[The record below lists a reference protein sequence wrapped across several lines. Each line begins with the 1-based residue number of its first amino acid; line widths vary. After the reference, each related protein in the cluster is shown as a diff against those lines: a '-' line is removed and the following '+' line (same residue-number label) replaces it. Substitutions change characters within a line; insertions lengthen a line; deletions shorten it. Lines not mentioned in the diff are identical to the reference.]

1 MRYKEDN
8 NNRYRV
14 NFMRATEE
22 LMDALT
28 VESFISYLEENA
40 EFEDYTVE
48 YIDGKCVKCRA
59 YDLTEENSK
68 LHKEFLVTEDGRVF
82 YWRTLLDKIELV
94 DTEEEKQEVQE
105 MVVDFR
111 EAKEDAKEVAK
122 ELTEKDSNW
131 KWRVQVLKS
140 EIRVWWGYLQ
150 YCDTE
155 DSHFTIKMSDRE
167 DERGTDTDF
176 MVARNEHD
184 EYMTGRIIGV
194 DECWQDGDLNT
205 CVAGLLRGIATIAHS
220 RY

>member
-8 NNRYRV
+8 DNRYRV
-14 NFMRATEE
+14 NFMRATDE

-94 DTEEEKQEVQE
+94 DDEIPEGMVEGLQEGDTYRNFNAIW
-105 MVVDFR
+105 VVD
-111 EAKEDAKEVAK
+111 KIYTVDDPTLWY
-122 ELTEKDSNW
+122 EL
-131 KWRVQVLKS
+131 RIKS
-140 EIRVWWGYLQ
+140 HV
-150 YCDTE
+150 
-155 DSHFTIKMSDRE
+155 IKKSPMYKGIGTMDCAYS
-167 DERGTDTDF
+167 RG
-176 MVARNEHD
+176 A
-184 EYMTGRIIGV
+184 
-194 DECWQDGDLNT
+194 
-205 CVAGLLRGIATIAHS
+205 
-220 RY
+220 

>member
-68 LHKEFLVTEDGRVF
+68 LHKEFLVAEDGRVF

-94 DTEEEKQEVQE
+94 DDEIPEGMVEGLQEGDTYRNFNAIW
-105 MVVDFR
+105 VVDKIYTVDDPTLWYKLR
-111 EAKEDAKEVAK
+111 I
-122 ELTEKDSNW
+122 
-131 KWRVQVLKS
+131 KS
-140 EIRVWWGYLQ
+140 HV
-150 YCDTE
+150 
-155 DSHFTIKMSDRE
+155 IKKSPMYKGIGTMDCAYS
-167 DERGTDTDF
+167 RG
-176 MVARNEHD
+176 A
-184 EYMTGRIIGV
+184 
-194 DECWQDGDLNT
+194 
-205 CVAGLLRGIATIAHS
+205 
-220 RY
+220 

>member
-94 DTEEEKQEVQE
+94 DDEIPEGLVEGLQEGDTYRNFNAIW
-105 MVVDFR
+105 VVDKIYTVDDPTLWYKLR
-111 EAKEDAKEVAK
+111 I
-122 ELTEKDSNW
+122 
-131 KWRVQVLKS
+131 KS
-140 EIRVWWGYLQ
+140 HV
-150 YCDTE
+150 
-155 DSHFTIKMSDRE
+155 IKKSPMYKGIGTMDCAYS
-167 DERGTDTDF
+167 RG
-176 MVARNEHD
+176 A
-184 EYMTGRIIGV
+184 
-194 DECWQDGDLNT
+194 
-205 CVAGLLRGIATIAHS
+205 
-220 RY
+220 

>member
-8 NNRYRV
+8 DNRYRV

-94 DTEEEKQEVQE
+94 DDEITEGMVEGLQEGDTYRNFNAIW
-105 MVVDFR
+105 VVDKIYTVDDPTLWYKLR
-111 EAKEDAKEVAK
+111 I
-122 ELTEKDSNW
+122 
-131 KWRVQVLKS
+131 KS
-140 EIRVWWGYLQ
+140 HV
-150 YCDTE
+150 
-155 DSHFTIKMSDRE
+155 IKKSPMYKGIGTMDCAYS
-167 DERGTDTDF
+167 RG
-176 MVARNEHD
+176 A
-184 EYMTGRIIGV
+184 
-194 DECWQDGDLNT
+194 
-205 CVAGLLRGIATIAHS
+205 
-220 RY
+220 

>member
-8 NNRYRV
+8 DNRYRV

-94 DTEEEKQEVQE
+94 DDEISEGMVEGLQEGDTYRNFNAIW
-105 MVVDFR
+105 VVDKIYTVDDPTLWYKLR
-111 EAKEDAKEVAK
+111 I
-122 ELTEKDSNW
+122 
-131 KWRVQVLKS
+131 KS
-140 EIRVWWGYLQ
+140 HV
-150 YCDTE
+150 
-155 DSHFTIKMSDRE
+155 IKKSPMYKGIGTMDCAYS
-167 DERGTDTDF
+167 RG
-176 MVARNEHD
+176 A
-184 EYMTGRIIGV
+184 
-194 DECWQDGDLNT
+194 
-205 CVAGLLRGIATIAHS
+205 
-220 RY
+220 